1 MESTALLC
9 RGIRWPASPGSP
21 RLALDDAEHRGQDVA
36 LEPATRL
43 GFTVLPGR
51 WCLGHQLIQDRNHR
65 TLVPCPHEALIAHGT
80 QCAACEAA
88 DQSRAMHDFHRSG
101 RAGPGLRDYLGQPHW
116 LYVATFAQG
125 TTKVGTAADPSKWR
139 RLAEQGAI
147 SARYVAW
154 CPDGASVRNL
164 EDLVTGQL
172 GFTQQVRANSKVRGL
187 LENHDTTA
195 GLDALNAAR
204 AASARSLIAGL
215 GPGILAGS
223 HAVEETWSAPEQG
236 RVLLEGF
243 DAHKLQPYPGFLG
256 EAAHGFEVAAVSG
269 QVLGVRLGGQPEI
282 FVANAALLKGRKLA
296 LGDYVTD
303 SPPVQGSLF

>member
-1 MESTALLC
+1 MENPALLC

-21 RLALDDAEHRGQDVA
+21 RLALDDAEHRGHDAA
-36 LEPATRL
+36 LDPGTRL

-51 WCLGHQLIQDRNHR
+51 WCLGHQLIQDRTHR
-65 TLVPCPHEALIAHGT
+65 TLVPCPDQALVATGT
-80 QCAACEAA
+80 QCTACEAA

-101 RAGPGLRDYLGQPHW
+101 RASPGLRDYLDQPHW
-116 LYVATFAQG
+116 LYVATFATG
-125 TTKVGTAADPSKWR
+125 TTKIGTAAGPSKWR

-154 CPDGASVRNL
+154 CPDGASVRIL
-164 EDLVTGQL
+164 EDLVTGRL
-172 GFTQQVRANSKVRGL
+172 GLTQQVRANSKVRGL
-187 LENHDTTA
+187 LESHDTSA
-195 GLDALNAAR
+195 RIDALNAT
-204 AASARSLIAGL
+204 SADSVRSLLAGL

-223 HAVEETWSAPEQG
+223 RVVEETWKAPDAG
-236 RVLLEGF
+236 RELLEGF
-243 DAHKLQPYPGFLG
+243 DAQALQPYPASLA

-282 FVANAALLKGRKLA
+282 FVANGALLKGRKLA

-303 SPPVQGSLF
+303 SPPVQGALF